1 VSSQGTSSKFFL
13 LLRDPYPHTSLLLR
27 VTSTHPSLPPSLP
40 PSLQVRCS
48 SVGHFPLT
56 SSKQGFLVT
65 QYLGEGTDVFEGEE
79 GGRGGGREGGREGGA
94 VHTPSSSY
102 LVQARLFGVAVL
114 GRGER

>member
-1 VSSQGTSSKFFL
+1 MSSQGTSSKFFL

-79 GGRGGGREGGREGGA
+79 GGRGGGREGLLI
-94 VHTPSSSY
+94 HSY
-102 LVQARLFGVAVL
+102 RSVL
-114 GRGER
+114 KFSHRHYHDSPR